1 MDTDSEALAASRG
14 LTQKVNGLACLTS
27 VFISVYPWF
36 HSSTAGFGFMF
47 SAGQAIGSGEGA
59 PNRPSTM
66 YRWTKRVPCRTSR
79 PLFSIDMQFNHGETL
94 RLREGGI
101 FYVDWGLYIERLGRP
116 GTGNH
121 EWTPMDTNR
130 GRRKGRK
137 RGTFFIR
144 EFREWALISGFAF
157 DHGFH
162 GWGTGR
168 KMEAGRLGFAAREPK
183 DRKRGGGF

>member
-116 GTGNH
+116 GAEGPRGENGH
-121 EWTPMDTNR
+121 E
-130 GRRKGRK
+130 
-137 RGTFFIR
+137 
-144 EFREWALISGFAF
+144 E
-157 DHGFH
+157 
-162 GWGTGR
+162 
-168 KMEAGRLGFAAREPK
+168 AREEQDGKFYPLIFANG
-183 DRKRGGGF
+183 R